1 MIHAGQIRK
10 GHRCCAAM
18 NVSMID
24 VIREHTMRC
33 MHRSRVVF
41 LRTRHVRLH
50 SRIRNGEVAG
60 HCGKPDDF
68 ARVVDAIGLVERA
81 QRIVDR
87 GEDAYPPRQFEI
99 RRNVGLNSREN
110 ANCTPSRG

>member
-33 MHRSRVVF
+33 MRRSRVVF
-41 LRTRHVRLH
+41 LHTRHVRLH
-50 SRIRNGEVAG
+50 SRIRNGEVVGTVENPTISPASLMPLPWLSVPSG
-60 HCGKPDDF
+60 SSI
-68 ARVVDAIGLVERA
+68 VVKMH
-81 QRIVDR
+81 
-87 GEDAYPPRQFEI
+87 I
-99 RRNVGLNSREN
+99 RLDSLKLGVMLD
-110 ANCTPSRG
+110 